1 MTIGE
6 RRSGSDRHDPLAPP
20 STEQLALF
28 ARRLRRA
35 MRDDKSRCHFGVANG
50 EQDFVLY
57 PDVVRAV
64 EWIERLG
71 AAEAGHGVQSALK
84 KRAPDAADL
93 SVKAAAAD
101 H

>member
-20 STEQLALF
+20 STEHLALF
-28 ARRLRRA
+28 ARRVRRA

-64 EWIERLG
+64 EWIERLC
-71 AAEAGHGVQSALK
+71 AAEAELSTLK
-84 KRAPDAADL
+84 KAVSGAHDL
-93 SVKAAAAD
+93 PVKAAVAD